1 MDEILEQGRKRDRRS
16 EIVLGILLIAGGL
29 AFTLGMR
36 ELTGGGLRLGSL
48 GATGLGVGLLLH
60 GLFRR

>member
-1 MDEILEQGRKRDRRS
+1 
-16 EIVLGILLIAGGL
+16 VLGILLIAGGL

-36 ELTGGGLRLGSL
+36 QLTGGGLRLGSL

>member
-1 MDEILEQGRKRDRRS
+1 MDEILEEGRRRDRRN
-16 EIVLGILLIAGGL
+16 EIVLGIILIVGGL
-29 AFTLGMR
+29 AFTLGLR
-36 ELTGGGLRLGSL
+36 ELTGGGLRIGSL